1 MKNNI
6 NKISYV
12 LSGKYNFKLIL
23 ILSLTLVM
31 TFLELFSIALVIP
44 LISSLIGS
52 SDNFFLSEYLKDYFE
67 FSGDKFVI
75 LSLVFFISIFIIK
88 SFFLVF
94 FNAVRIKFAYNLHL
108 DLSNKL
114 FKNYLFR
121 DYASFIKQNSSKF
134 IRNVSGECNIFSF
147 GVVSCYIALISELI
161 IVTSISIFLL
171 YYSFFSSLFV
181 ITFIVILSGL
191 ILKLTHNKF
200 KYWGDIR
207 LKYTSKILQNLQES
221 YGYIKEI
228 IFSAS
233 QNYFLN
239 RHFES
244 NNHNNQASIKRD
256 IYSSISRP
264 ILETITLIAFFILI
278 ILSLLFLDEKKEDVV
293 VLIGVIFFASIKVL
307 PSITQIIES
316 IQSLKFNTASIDTLY
331 DEFKFQNQNFKKK
344 DTKKL
349 KKNFS
354 RLNLKNVNFSYDG
367 DNKKLI
373 FKNLN
378 FEIKKNDKIGIMGK
392 SGGGKTT
399 FLNLISG
406 LLTPTS
412 GVIYIDKDPMRLVI
426 NQWKKNIGYV
436 HQNVFLADDTILFN
450 LTLKKNVSK
459 IELNKVRRIL
469 KIVELDKHINTLEYG
484 LFTDVGERGA
494 KLSGGQSQRLG
505 IARALFRDNQILILD
520 EATSALDEETQKR
533 ILRSIYRN
541 MKEKTIITVSHR
553 VNTLKFCKKIY
564 KLTDRSIKK
573 IN

>member
-75 LSLVFFISIFIIK
+75 LSLIFFISIFITK

-207 LKYTSKILQNLQES
+207 LKYTSKILQN
-221 YGYIKEI
+221 YR
-228 IFSAS
+228 F
-233 QNYFLN
+233 
-239 RHFES
+239 
-244 NNHNNQASIKRD
+244 
-256 IYSSISRP
+256 
-264 ILETITLIAFFILI
+264 
-278 ILSLLFLDEKKEDVV
+278 
-293 VLIGVIFFASIKVL
+293 
-307 PSITQIIES
+307 
-316 IQSLKFNTASIDTLY
+316 
-331 DEFKFQNQNFKKK
+331 
-344 DTKKL
+344 
-349 KKNFS
+349 
-354 RLNLKNVNFSYDG
+354 
-367 DNKKLI
+367 
-373 FKNLN
+373 
-378 FEIKKNDKIGIMGK
+378 
-392 SGGGKTT
+392 
-399 FLNLISG
+399 
-406 LLTPTS
+406 
-412 GVIYIDKDPMRLVI
+412 
-426 NQWKKNIGYV
+426 
-436 HQNVFLADDTILFN
+436 
-450 LTLKKNVSK
+450 
-459 IELNKVRRIL
+459 RRW
-469 KIVELDKHINTLEYG
+469 
-484 LFTDVGERGA
+484 
-494 KLSGGQSQRLG
+494 
-505 IARALFRDNQILILD
+505 
-520 EATSALDEETQKR
+520 
-533 ILRSIYRN
+533 
-541 MKEKTIITVSHR
+541 
-553 VNTLKFCKKIY
+553 
-564 KLTDRSIKK
+564 
-573 IN
+573 